1 MGQKTR
7 IMYIENKDA
16 NGIVGEARIG
26 RVTIFNKGKSLRYQD
41 QRFST
46 LRGYGFKSNYKD
58 IETGE
63 YYWISGCHKD
73 GRDALYSTTAEID
86 EDVREEYWTEIRNMP
101 EMKQVGSIKVL
112 SKY

>member
-7 IMYIENKDA
+7 IMYIEYKGDD
-16 NGIVGEARIG
+16 GLVGDARIG

-46 LRGYGFKSNYKD
+46 LRGRGFKSNYFDVK
-58 IETGE
+58 TGE
-63 YYWISGCHKD
+63 YYWISGCRKD

-86 EDVREEYWTEIRNMP
+86 ENVREEYWTKIRNKP
-101 EMKQVGSIKVL
+101 ELKEISSIKVL

>member
-1 MGQKTR
+1 MGRKTR
-7 IMYIENKDA
+7 IMYIEYKGD
-16 NGIVGEARIG
+16 GGLVGDARIG

-46 LRGYGFKSNYKD
+46 LRGRGFKSNYFD
-58 IETGE
+58 VETGE
-63 YYWISGCHKD
+63 YYWISGCRKD

-86 EDVREEYWTEIRNMP
+86 EDVREEYWTKIRNQP
-101 EMKQVGSIKVL
+101 ELKEINSIRVL

>member
-7 IMYIENKDA
+7 IMYIEYKGDD
-16 NGIVGEARIG
+16 GIVGDAKIS

-41 QRFST
+41 RRFST
-46 LRGYGFKSNYKD
+46 LRGSGFKSNYYD
-58 IETGE
+58 IETHE
-63 YYWISGCHKD
+63 HYWISGCRKD

-101 EMKQVGSIKVL
+101 EMKNVGSIKVL
-112 SKY
+112 STY

>member
-1 MGQKTR
+1 
-7 IMYIENKDA
+7 MYIEYKGD
-16 NGIVGEARIG
+16 GGLVGDARIG

-46 LRGYGFKSNYKD
+46 LRGRGFKSNYFD
-58 IETGE
+58 VETGE
-63 YYWISGCHKD
+63 YYWISGCRKD

-86 EDVREEYWTEIRNMP
+86 EDVREEYWTKIRNQP
-101 EMKQVGSIKVL
+101 ELKEINSIRVL